1 MSPIVRAGSTGER
14 ADRPLIQEHFDALLA
29 AMDGNRDGPDDAINF
44 CIIVSRSFHPWP
56 IPICGCPR
64 DEVLNQTVQRV
75 RAGERCRGVCL
86 WTCAACRSGRILP
99 GLSRTVHFFGEVQDT
114 EDELIDDRRQGPP
127 WTTRVVGIRERK
139 VTP

>member
-1 MSPIVRAGSTGER
+1 
-14 ADRPLIQEHFDALLA
+14 
-29 AMDGNRDGPDDAINF
+29 
-44 CIIVSRSFHPWP
+44 
-56 IPICGCPR
+56 
-64 DEVLNQTVQRV
+64 
-75 RAGERCRGVCL
+75 
-86 WTCAACRSGRILP
+86 LP